1 MVNKSIRKL
10 TLSRH
15 CEKFLVQLSLEKK
28 TYDSAPLPYI
38 SCQASVP
45 LSGPM
50 QTVRLGR
57 EEKGMS
63 ACDLNS
69 ELKICQSVYCSPS
82 KLWRSYG
89 PKVAI

>member
-1 MVNKSIRKL
+1 MVTKKYSKINTNS
-10 TLSRH
+10 H

-28 TYDSAPLPYI
+28 TFDSAPLPYI

-45 LSGPM
+45 LSGPT

-69 ELKICQSVYCSPS
+69 ELKICQSVY
-82 KLWRSYG
+82 
-89 PKVAI
+89 